1 MTRALYLL
9 PALLLMA
16 CQPMRG
22 QPAPAGD
29 PAGSAA
35 GGGPF
40 EGEIREYEARDR
52 VSPPPQG
59 GVLFVG
65 SSSIRLWDSLQR
77 DFAGTEVINRG
88 FGGSELEH
96 SIQYAD
102 RIILPYRPRQ
112 VVVYAGDN
120 DISAGKSPER
130 VLQDYREL
138 VRRIHQRLPEATVS
152 FISIKPSV
160 ARWHLVDQIRAANEL
175 VRQFSASDPRLQY
188 IDVFTP
194 MLGPDGMPRRDLL
207 QQDGLHLTPT
217 GYEVWREAVRP
228 YLR

>member
-1 MTRALYLL
+1 MNRALRLL
-9 PALLLMA
+9 PALLLMG

-22 QPAPAGD
+22 QPAAVE
-29 PAGSAA
+29 AA
-35 GGGPF
+35 PGGGPF
-40 EGEIREYEARDR
+40 EAEIRAYEARDR
-52 VSPPPQG
+52 QSPPPPG
-59 GVLFVG
+59 GVVFVG
-65 SSSIRLWDSLQR
+65 SSSIRMWHSLQR

-96 SIQYAD
+96 SIRYAD

-120 DISAGKSPER
+120 DINAGKSPER
-130 VLQDYREL
+130 VLHDYREL

-152 FISIKPSV
+152 FISIKPST
-160 ARWHLVDQIRAANEL
+160 ARWHLVDRIREANEL

-194 MLGPDGMPRRDLL
+194 GLGADGMPRRELL
-207 QQDGLHLTPT
+207 QQDGLHLTPA
-217 GYEVWREAVRP
+217 GYAVWRDAVRP